1 MNMLK
6 SGRTTPEATTFDVGI
21 SIAETQERLLE
32 SNSTDMKQGERMVIG
47 ENIKN
52 RLKEKGMSQ
61 IELAIASGS
70 TAAAVSRY
78 VNGSREPSSRTLA
91 KLAKAL
97 GCTADDLLK
106 GVQ

>member
-1 MNMLK
+1 
-6 SGRTTPEATTFDVGI
+6 
-21 SIAETQERLLE
+21 
-32 SNSTDMKQGERMVIG
+32 MVIG
-47 ENIKN
+47 ENIKK

-97 GCTADDLLK
+97 G
-106 GVQ
+106 